1 MAEVELNEGIRMLR
15 ENIQFNKSSLTDIRE
30 QIESSDEPFSEGVL
44 LDIKVLRMNIL
55 QVISNL
61 NVMIDTQ
68 NGQLQILE
76 GVINHINNQKK

>member
-1 MAEVELNEGIRMLR
+1 MAEVELNEGIRMLK
-15 ENIQFNKSSLTDIRE
+15 ENIQFNKNSLIDMRE

-44 LDIKVLRMNIL
+44 LDIKVLRLNIL
-55 QVISNL
+55 QLISTL

-76 GVINHINNQKK
+76 GVINHINNQNK